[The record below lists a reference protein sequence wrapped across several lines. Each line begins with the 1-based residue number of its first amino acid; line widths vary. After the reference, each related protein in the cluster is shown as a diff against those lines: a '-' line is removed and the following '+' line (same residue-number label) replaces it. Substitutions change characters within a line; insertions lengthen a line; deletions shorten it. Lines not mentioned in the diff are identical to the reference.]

1 MDFIAASSSEGVTA
15 ASLPLSLEHAIN
27 VQYCPHCSMP
37 PEYCEFGPCFNS
49 KCLPW
54 IQANCPSL
62 YTEERLAQLL
72 AAASVAAEVAATVC
86 LKLCVSRRNI
96 CEIM

>member
-1 MDFIAASSSEGVTA
+1 MEFTATSSSAGTTA
-15 ASLPLSLEHAIN
+15 ASLPLSLERALN

-37 PEYCEFGPCFNS
+37 PEYCEFGPCFNA

-62 YTEERLAQLL
+62 YTEEKLAQLL
-72 AAASVAAEVAATVC
+72 AAASVAAETAVAVC
-86 LKLCVSRRNI
+86 I
-96 CEIM
+96 